1 MQVLGTVLILLI
13 SGCAGVVETPPSV
26 ASSPEMQLNL
36 AELESRLRDT
46 TAIGAITKLV
56 LGNEAS
62 DLMNRFRAQ
71 HLDGRTAG
79 VASLRQPYNM
89 FILKLL
95 ALTQDRDP
103 NLARSLSDLREVI
116 WGALTD
122 PKTFHA
128 LIGH

>member
-1 MQVLGTVLILLI
+1 MQVLGTVLFLLT
-13 SGCAGVVETPPSV
+13 SGCAGFVETPPSV
-26 ASSPEMQLNL
+26 ASSPELQLNI
-36 AELESRLRDT
+36 AELQSRLRET
-46 TAIGAITKLV
+46 SAIGVITKLV

-62 DLMNRFRAQ
+62 DLMNQFRAQ
-71 HLDGRTAG
+71 HLDGQRTD

-95 ALTQDRDP
+95 ALTQDGDP

-128 LIGH
+128 FIGH